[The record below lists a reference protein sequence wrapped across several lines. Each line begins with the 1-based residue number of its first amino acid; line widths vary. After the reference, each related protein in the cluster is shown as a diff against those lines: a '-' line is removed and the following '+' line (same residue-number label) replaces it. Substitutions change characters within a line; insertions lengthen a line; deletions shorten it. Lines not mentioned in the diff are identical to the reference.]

1 MKKIE
6 PQLVEKALNYLAT
19 RPWGEVNDII
29 VPLTQLAE
37 VKEEVKEVKESK
49 MRQVLKDIKEKK
61 DAVKT
66 SDR

>member
-6 PQLVEKALNYLAT
+6 PQLVEKILNYLAT

-29 VPLTQLAE
+29 VPLTQLE
-37 VKEEVKEVKESK
+37 
-49 MRQVLKDIKEKK
+49 DIKEKK

>member
-6 PQLVEKALNYLAT
+6 VKTVEAMLNYLAT
-19 RPWGEVNDII
+19 RPWSEVNEII
-29 VPLTQLAE
+29 VTLTQ
-37 VKEEVKEVKESK
+37 
-49 MRQVLKDIKEKK
+49 LKDIKEKK